1 MGMNKLP
8 LAKRVMILNGLCEG
22 VSMRSISRMADVS
35 INTVTKLL
43 VDAGET
49 CLALHDELVR
59 DVKSERVQAD
69 EIWSFCYA
77 KAKNVATATAAPEGA
92 GDVWTWT
99 ALDADTKLMVSY
111 FVGDRSG
118 ESARILAHDLR
129 SRIATDR
136 IQLTT
141 DGHNAYLGAVEDAF
155 GADVDYATLH
165 KVYRTDPAAARG
177 RYSPP
182 VCTGVI
188 KETVE
193 GDPDEAHI
201 STSYVER
208 ANLSIRMQNRRFTR
222 LTNAFSKKFS
232 NHVHALALYFMFYN
246 FVRQHKTL
254 RTSPAMAAGI
264 SDTLWTMEDIAERI
278 EANRPK
284 AALGNRG
291 PRGPYKK
298 HVAA

>member
-1 MGMNKLP
+1 MNKLP
-8 LAKRVMILNGLCEG
+8 LAKRVQILSMLCEG
-22 VSMRSISRMADVS
+22 SSMRSISRVADVS

-59 DVKSERVQAD
+59 DVKSARVQAD

-77 KAKNVATATAAPEGA
+77 KAKNVAAAQAAPEGA

-111 FVGDRSG
+111 FVGDRST
-118 ESARILAHDLR
+118 ESALILADDMR
-129 SRIATDR
+129 QRITSDR

-141 DGHNAYLGAVEDAF
+141 DSHHPYRRAIEESF
-155 GADVDYATLH
+155 GADVDYSTLE
-165 KVYRTDPAAARG
+165 KVYRTDPKAAQG

-182 VCTGVI
+182 VCIGTKKHTVTGAP
-188 KETVE
+188 
-193 GDPDEAHI
+193 DPDHI

-208 ANLSIRMQNRRFTR
+208 SNLSIRMQNRRFTR
-222 LTNAFSKKFS
+222 LTNAFSKKFE

-246 FVRQHKTL
+246 FVRVHKTL
-254 RTSPAMAAGI
+254 RMSPAMAAGV
-264 SDTLWTMEDIAERI
+264 SQTLWTMEDIAERI
-278 EANRPK
+278 EARMAKPAK
-284 AALGNRG
+284 
-291 PRGPYKK
+291 RGPYKK
-298 HVAA
+298 RIAT